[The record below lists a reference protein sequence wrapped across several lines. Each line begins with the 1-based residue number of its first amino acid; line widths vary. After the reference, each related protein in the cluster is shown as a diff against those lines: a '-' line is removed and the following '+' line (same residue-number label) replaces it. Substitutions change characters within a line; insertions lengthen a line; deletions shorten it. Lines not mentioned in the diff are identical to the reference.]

1 MYLAFCSL
9 LSSVFLPFRWVL
21 FLSLCFSLL
30 TIACVYFFF
39 FGLFRVSF
47 LFRPFFLLK
56 RCVLNYFQFL
66 AFCIVAA
73 VPFFLSTVFSPFLQ
87 KKKTVSLSSTRKR
100 VDTSTHTFFYHYLKL
115 LLFFFFFFLV
125 LAVSRPTFAHHAL
138 ATPSWCE
145 FPWGILPRCRLGLPG
160 GLCDGD
166 HRGVPAVTFHHGF
179 W

>member
-21 FLSLCFSLL
+21 FLSLCFSPL
-30 TIACVYFFF
+30 TIACVYFF

-73 VPFFLSTVFSPFLQ
+73 VPFFLSTVFSPSLQ

-115 LLFFFFFFLV
+115 LLFFFFFFSSCRFTSNFRSPCPRN
-125 LAVSRPTFAHHAL
+125 AVVVRVSVGNTAPVPSRSAWRTL
-138 ATPSWCE
+138 
-145 FPWGILPRCRLGLPG
+145 
-160 GLCDGD
+160 
-166 HRGVPAVTFHHGF
+166 
-179 W
+179 